1 MTAIRKTL
9 TISEYLDALLDQRM
23 LIDKSLKEHVK
34 EKTNFSGD
42 EELLNLEAKIF
53 SLWLISLT
61 IDERELKDM
70 FHKRYCNTLG
80 LDRIQ
85 IPMFYQQIKI
95 RYDNY
100 NYAFNCWAKDPRS
113 GYILGGVMTEIIVN
127 QNPNFSTQGKLPMTD
142 CDIDMG
148 MNVFFSLWFKS
159 TLDFLIKLKENFIL
173 PVLN

>member
-1 MTAIRKTL
+1 MKPTKKNL
-9 TISEYLDALLDQRM
+9 TMSEYLDALLEQRM
-23 LIDKSLKEHVK
+23 LIDKSLIEHVT
-34 EKTNFSGD
+34 ERTNFSGD
-42 EELLNLEAKIF
+42 EKLLNLEVKIF

-61 IDERELKDM
+61 INERELKDM
-70 FHKRYCNTLG
+70 FHQRFCNTLG

-100 NYAFNCWAKDPRS
+100 NYSYNCWAKNPRS
-113 GYILGGVMTEIIVN
+113 GHILGGVMTEIIVN
-127 QNPNFSTQGKLPMTD
+127 QNPDFSAQEKLPMTD

-148 MNVFFSLWFKS
+148 MAMFFSLWFKNS
-159 TLDFLIKLKENFIL
+159 LDFIVGIKENYIL

>member
-1 MTAIRKTL
+1 MNPTKKNL
-9 TISEYLDALLDQRM
+9 TISEYLDILLEQRK
-23 LIDKSLKEHVK
+23 LIDKSLKEHVT
-34 EKTNFSGD
+34 ERTNFSGN
-42 EELLNLEAKIF
+42 EELLNLEVKIF

-70 FHKRYCNTLG
+70 FHQRYCNTLG

-85 IPMFYQQIKI
+85 IPMFYQEIKI

-100 NYAFNCWAKDPRS
+100 SYSFNCWAKDPRS

-127 QNPNFSTQGKLPMTD
+127 QNPNFSAQEVLPITD

-148 MNVFFSLWFKS
+148 MNMFFSLWFKS
-159 TLDFLIKLKENFIL
+159 TLDFLIKIKENYIL